1 MLPLVCLKLLLNQT
15 WQLHI
20 SNTQE
25 KYDLHCPQFKGE
37 KANQS
42 YEVDFQHVSCENQ
55 LQLNK
60 SQQRVK

>member
-1 MLPLVCLKLLLNQT
+1 MSPLVCLKLLLNQT

-20 SNTQE
+20 TGGQE
-25 KYDLHCPQFKGE
+25 IRGLHCPQFKAE

-60 SQQRVK
+60 NQQRAK